1 MNEDTETERFLQSS
15 VPNVC
20 GLAVVKTEKWVDSGN
35 VMGLDTIGF
44 GRVIEGLESR
54 GSERPSRFL
63 VGAS

>member
-1 MNEDTETERFLQSS
+1 M
-15 VPNVC
+15 
-20 GLAVVKTEKWVDSGN
+20 AAVKTEKWVDSGN
-35 VMGLDTIGF
+35 VMELDTIGF